1 MEHLPSLDARGFS
14 SHSWSWGNFPAYP
27 SQQVWRIP
35 LLLDSASLALPS
47 LMSSQT
53 CSDPWH
59 NPGSIPIFLS
69 LSASLQLRQIPHLL
83 PPMCW
88 DTTSSRLGK
97 PWPPDPNKMIF
108 FFCCCF
114 KLLISRR
121 LHISS
126 AFPNTRWFYSN
137 CLVIHSQAAF
147 PLTQTSFGYETQK
160 PWNAGCLFDLFSPEK
175 EFNNL
180 AADLKLLHEE

>member
-1 MEHLPSLDARGFS
+1 MEHLPSLNARGFS

-108 FFCCCF
+108 FFAVVLSCWF
-114 KLLISRR
+114 PEGSTSPQHSQTPDDFIPIAWLSTAKLLFHSPKPPLVMKHKNHGMLDVYLISFPRR
-121 LHISS
+121 RSLI
-126 AFPNTRWFYSN
+126 
-137 CLVIHSQAAF
+137 I
-147 PLTQTSFGYETQK
+147 
-160 PWNAGCLFDLFSPEK
+160 
-175 EFNNL
+175 
-180 AADLKLLHEE
+180 